1 MQGGACTNLFLMLLE
16 LLLEYASLRQFK
28 KVTPILRLSEPAAT
42 MSAKMTH
49 TDECPNRQDLSAL
62 NTSFSTGLP
71 TSRCSSLPCPH
82 HIVQHCPAHIT
93 LFSTALP
100 TSHPSALP
108 CPHHIHQ
115 HCPNHITLFST
126 ALPTSH
132 CSALPCPHHK
142 ISRSPP
148 VPLCKQLGVKQA
160 KGTKEQNSEETRFT
174 ERRCS
179 SLGL

>member
-82 HIVQHCPAHIT
+82 HIVQHCSAHIT
-93 LFSTALP
+93 LFSTAL
-100 TSHPSALP
+100 T
-108 CPHHIHQ
+108 
-115 HCPNHITLFST
+115 
-126 ALPTSH
+126 TSH
-132 CSALPCPHHK
+132 CSVLLCPHRIVQHCPAH
-142 ISRSPP
+142 ITRY
-148 VPLCKQLGVKQA
+148 LGPRQFLSA
-160 KGTKEQNSEETRFT
+160 NNSALNKPK
-174 ERRCS
+174 ERRNKTVKKP
-179 SLGL
+179 GLRRDAVLV